1 MFEFVA
7 FSYTVNEE
15 EDDEKNYDWS
25 QFSKCI
31 KKGSAGNWG
40 EFRKCIMAVGK
51 KPSGEKPK
59 ANKCDKSSGDLR
71 LRENKYP
78 EILIND
84 KWSPICGHYFWDNK
98 YGATIFCQKLSSE
111 YISGKVKN
119 TGLPLASDGV
129 RIGLCN
135 SQDKSFSLC
144 SGGGCNDYPEV
155 GGQCGGGN
163 CSAGQRASIEIECFR
178 PGM

>member
-1 MFEFVA
+1 MFEFDA
-7 FSYTVNEE
+7 FLFTVNEE
-15 EDDEKNYDWS
+15 EDDERNYDWP
-25 QFSKCI
+25 QYLKCI
-31 KKGSAGNWG
+31 KSTGNWI
-40 EFRKCIMAVGK
+40 EFKKCNGVGK

-59 ANKCDKSSGDLR
+59 AKKCDNDLR

-84 KWSPICGHYFWDNK
+84 KWSPICGHHFWDNK

-163 CSAGQRASIEIECFR
+163 CSAGQAATIEIECFG

>member
-7 FSYTVNEE
+7 LSFTVNEE

-59 ANKCDKSSGDLR
+59 PTNCLR
-71 LRENKYP
+71 PLGEVILREGKYP
-78 EILIND
+78 EIWIND
-84 KWSPICGHYFWDNK
+84 KWSPICGHYFWNNP
-98 YGATIFCQKLSSE
+98 YGATLFCKKLSSE
-111 YISGKVKN
+111 YTSGKVKN

-129 RIGLCN
+129 RVGECL
-135 SQDKSFSLC
+135 SQDKSLSSC
-144 SGGGCNDYPEV
+144 TGGCSDYPEV

-163 CSAGQRASIEIECFR
+163 CSAGQRAAIEIECFR